1 MYQVLTE
8 CFFFQIHQDEDALNV
23 WVMAETD
30 CNDRYTP

>member
-1 MYQVLTE
+1 MVFLV
-8 CFFFQIHQDEDALNV
+8 FAKIHQDEDALNV